1 VTQQDTE
8 RMPANFRDWVEILAR
23 IRFGKVTI
31 AGKTYRGAIVKAIAG
46 RLACYA
52 DHDGTRVRPGIV
64 RLAIDEE
71 VTYRT
76 ARDVVAYLRQIGL
89 LHLVRA
95 GGRLRADEFRLSL
108 PVDLLE
114 RDDLEVWSPT
124 RQRRE
129 IELAQSAH
137 RGGRK
142 PPGGGGVH
150 APTDSA
156 IPDGV
161 HAPED
166 SLIEDKPTSVH
177 APEDSA
183 IDPEPPPIAESVGT
197 AKNAIAESVGTLLLS
212 PEGHPTD
219 QDRYTTTTDHYRED
233 VSATVT
239 TPGAPRPATN
249 PQPSP
254 RPQRCEHGLEAGRRH
269 DGRPACPICRA
280 LNRTAAPADERLAPV
295 IQLHR
300 EVS

>member
-1 VTQQDTE
+1 
-8 RMPANFRDWVEILAR
+8 MPANFRDWVEILAR

-64 RLAIDEE
+64 RLAVDEE

-89 LHLVRA
+89 LHLVRS

-129 IELAQSAH
+129 IELAQEAH

-150 APTDSA
+150 APTDS
-156 IPDGV
+156 
-161 HAPED
+161 
-166 SLIEDKPTSVH
+166 LIADEPASVH

-183 IDPEPPPIAESVGT
+183 IGPETASIAESVGT
-197 AKNAIAESVGTLLLS
+197 TKNAIAESVGTPLLS

-219 QDRYTTTTDHYRED
+219 QDRYTTTTDHSGED

-239 TPGAPRPATN
+239 TPGPRRPATK
-249 PQPSP
+249 PDSSP
-254 RPQRCEHGLEAGRRH
+254 RPQRCDHGLPGGLRA
-269 DGRPACPICRA
+269 DGKPTCALCRVAENRSHPPPPRPGHLADVIPLEPR
-280 LNRTAAPADERLAPV
+280 RTA
-295 IQLHR
+295 
-300 EVS
+300 

>member
-1 VTQQDTE
+1 VTQQDTD

-76 ARDVVAYLRQIGL
+76 ARDIVAYLRQIGL

-129 IELAQSAH
+129 IELAQDAH

-166 SLIEDKPTSVH
+166 SLIADEPAPVH
-177 APEDSA
+177 APTDSA
-183 IDPEPPPIAESVGT
+183 ISPEPASIAESVGT
-197 AKNAIAESVGTLLLS
+197 AKNAIAESVGTPLLS

-219 QDRYTTTTDHYRED
+219 QDRYTTTTDHSGED
-233 VSATVT
+233 ASATVT
-239 TPGAPRPATN
+239 TPGPRRPATN
-249 PQPSP
+249 PDSP
-254 RPQRCEHGLEAGRRH
+254 PLPKRCDHGLPGGRRG
-269 DGRPACPICRA
+269 DGQLACPICRR
-280 LNRTAAPADERLAPV
+280 LERTSTPAGEHLAPV

>member
-76 ARDVVAYLRQIGL
+76 ARDIVAYLRQIGL

-129 IELAQSAH
+129 IEIAQDAH

-166 SLIEDKPTSVH
+166 SLI
-177 APEDSA
+177 
-183 IDPEPPPIAESVGT
+183 DPEPPPIAESVGT
-197 AKNAIAESVGTLLLS
+197 AKNAIAESVGTPLLS

-219 QDRYTTTTDHYRED
+219 QDRYTTTTDHSGED
-233 VSATVT
+233 ASATVT
-239 TPGAPRPATN
+239 IPGAPGPATN
-249 PQPSP
+249 PEPPP
-254 RPQRCEHGLEAGRRH
+254 RPKRCEHGLEAGRRG
-269 DGRPACPICRA
+269 DGQPACPICRA
-280 LNRTAAPADERLAPV
+280 LNRTGAAPSEHLAPV